1 MTEKGQETMPEEL
14 SIMLKFQK
22 FQSEYLGPFLE
33 VVHFDLSDRSD
44 QICCFILT
52 NCFIILLLF
61 SIGESR
67 KGIENDKNH
76 SFQLT
81 KFKSLD
87 RKKIM
92 FHFPWL
98 ISWFLSST
106 GWSGVMKG
114 TLMIS
119 NRQLWSYVQSMTLI
133 WYLLDHASL
142 SHTLCL
148 CTRISVPWIA

>member
-1 MTEKGQETMPEEL
+1 MPEVL

-33 VVHFDLSDRSD
+33 VVHFDRSDRSD

-87 RKKIM
+87 RKKNYVS
-92 FHFPWL
+92 FPL
-98 ISWFLSST
+98 VNLLVSFQY
-106 GWSGVMKG
+106 
-114 TLMIS
+114 
-119 NRQLWSYVQSMTLI
+119 QLVWHNERHSY
-133 WYLLDHASL
+133 DK
-142 SHTLCL
+142 
-148 CTRISVPWIA
+148 